1 MKIDE
6 FEEVQKKQNYR
17 HLGLFN
23 RSGECI
29 IKYNTVK
36 MKPETRLKQIKTRL
50 ESPTL
55 TDSVYIIKCKSYHT
69 KDTKT
74 DDYIINKNNSDVLN
88 EMPIITPPE
97 QFKEVEGYSF
107 SKALELE
114 VKLKAAEL
122 ENEAQKNKIKTL
134 EDNLSECYNTIDELE
149 ENEENLSENNNTAPN
164 WQTFISESLA
174 TISPII
180 DKHLELKER
189 AILLQENKTPTVK
202 TQAPAHVNHN
212 NGSKQVIKD
221 LNDNIINYINS
232 EQDQEMQKKLIDCY
246 ENSENF
252 ELMIEQL
259 NSINPEMINTI
270 TNQMNNA
277 N

>member
-97 QFKEVEGYSF
+97 QFKQVEGYSF

-134 EDNLSECYNTIDELE
+134 EENLSECYNTIEELE
-149 ENEENLSENNNTAPN
+149 ENEENLSENNSNAPN

-189 AILLQENKTPTVK
+189 AILLQENKIPTVK
-202 TQAPAHVNHN
+202 TQAHNDVNHN

-232 EQDQEMQKKLIDCY
+232 EQDAEMQKKLIDCY
-246 ENSENF
+246 ENSESF